1 MALAPRLD
9 LRQSQ
14 QLVMTPQLQ
23 QAIKL
28 LQLTSLELTD
38 FVHDEVEKNPLLE
51 MTDPNAQEGEYA
63 PENAGAASGDA
74 NDASGGEGGDE
85 PGILAAD
92 AGLGDAGVDYA
103 DGADAP
109 LDADYNENVFNSDTV
124 TDQVTGDYASEQ
136 LGYNGLGS
144 VRTGGGLLA
153 EDSRF
158 ENTTSD
164 EKTLKDALQEQLSL
178 KPLTDEDRLI
188 AATLIAYVDEAGYL
202 YEPLDEIA
210 LSLGVEVEDVDAVLT
225 VMQGM
230 EPTGVFARD
239 LKECMR
245 LQLDELDELDA
256 PMDALVENLELL
268 GKRDIAALKKVTGL
282 NQDDLMDMVRTI
294 QSLNPKPGLAFA
306 PAEHVD
312 TLIPDVFVRKNPA
325 GMWTVELNTDAL
337 PKVLVNTQYYTE
349 LTSLAGAKK
358 DKAYISECYS
368 TANWLVKALDQ
379 RARTVMK
386 VASELVRQQ
395 EGFFTFGV
403 RHLKPLN
410 LRAIAEAI
418 EMHESTVSRVTTNKY
433 IVCPRGT
440 FEMKYF
446 FTSAIQGSDGGEAHS
461 AESVRYSIK
470 ELVDA
475 EDPKKIL
482 SDDKLV
488 TLLKSEG
495 MDIARRTV
503 AKYREAMNI
512 PSSVERRRIKRMGL

>member
-1 MALAPRLD
+1 
-9 LRQSQ
+9 
-14 QLVMTPQLQ
+14 
-23 QAIKL
+23 
-28 LQLTSLELTD
+28 
-38 FVHDEVEKNPLLE
+38 
-51 MTDPNAQEGEYA
+51 
-63 PENAGAASGDA
+63 
-74 NDASGGEGGDE
+74 
-85 PGILAAD
+85 
-92 AGLGDAGVDYA
+92 
-103 DGADAP
+103 
-109 LDADYNENVFNSDTV
+109 
-124 TDQVTGDYASEQ
+124 
-136 LGYNGLGS
+136 
-144 VRTGGGLLA
+144 
-153 EDSRF
+153 
-158 ENTTSD
+158 
-164 EKTLKDALQEQLSL
+164 
-178 KPLTDEDRLI
+178 
-188 AATLIAYVDEAGYL
+188 
-202 YEPLDEIA
+202 
-210 LSLGVEVEDVDAVLT
+210 
-225 VMQGM
+225 
-230 EPTGVFARD
+230 
-239 LKECMR
+239 